1 MWNHFDKLLGFL
13 LFSFRLEIIFQK
25 SLKTHLK
32 VDVIELLYNELSSS
46 QIKRERHVVDF
57 VEWARPFMNRIS
69 ELRVRKSDF
78 DLVKVLVA
86 ISPIKF
92 KIERF
97 ITKDID

>member
-1 MWNHFDKLLGFL
+1 M
-13 LFSFRLEIIFQK
+13 
-25 SLKTHLK
+25 
-32 VDVIELLYNELSSS
+32 DVIELLYNELSSS

-97 ITKDID
+97 ITKEID